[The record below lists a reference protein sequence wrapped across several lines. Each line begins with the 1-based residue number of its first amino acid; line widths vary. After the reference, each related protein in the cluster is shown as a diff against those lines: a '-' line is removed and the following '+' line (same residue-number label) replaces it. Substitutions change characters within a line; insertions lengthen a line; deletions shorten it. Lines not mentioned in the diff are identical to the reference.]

1 MSEAVEA
8 VVIEPEEASEL
19 TVAYSPAVIEA
30 NFDAL
35 EAHVRK
41 LVADY
46 EGATYD
52 MSKDENVK
60 AAKRDRTYLN
70 GIAKQI
76 DERRKA
82 VAREYTA
89 PLAAFEDRCKAVAG
103 IAKQTA
109 DGIKAQLD
117 DAEAERQARAYA
129 KLQEHYEEFAGL
141 LAPVV
146 PYERF
151 HEKQWLNKTFGEA
164 KAFKTL
170 EKKVSNLAQDWET
183 LKAQFEGEPF
193 YDEAERELFATLDL
207 GAAITAAHKAAEERQ
222 RIAELKAAMEPE
234 PKEETETME
243 EAEPEAEA
251 PEQVANW
258 WSAGGIVKAEACP
271 IPPDEWQD
279 PLPAPM
285 ADNEAQPAPIPA
297 PPAPPAP
304 APVPMA
310 MAGDPWTIVVP
321 CATREQ
327 MQGVAAALRAQGV
340 VGTIMHGTVGQVY
353 ERMNGGY

>member
-8 VVIEPEEASEL
+8 EIIEPEEASEL

-35 EAHVRK
+35 EAHVRR

-52 MSKDENVK
+52 MGKDENVK
-60 AAKRDRTYLN
+60 AAKRDRAYLN
-70 GIAKQI
+70 GIAKEI

-82 VAREYTA
+82 VSREYTK
-89 PLAAFEDRCKAVAG
+89 PLAAFEDRCKARGGHREAG
-103 IAKQTA
+103 SRRHQGAA
-109 DGIKAQLD
+109 GRGRGGAP
-117 DAEAERQARAYA
+117 AARVRQA
-129 KLQEHYEEFAGL
+129 AGVLRGVRRL

-151 HEKQWLNKTFGEA
+151 HEKQWTNKTFGEV
-164 KAFKTL
+164 KAFKAL
-170 EKKVSNLAQDWET
+170 EAKVERLAQDWET
-183 LKAQFEGEPF
+183 LKAQFQGEPF

-207 GAAITAAHKAAEERQ
+207 GAAITAAHKAEEERR

-234 PKEETETME
+234 PVEEP
-243 EAEPEAEA
+243 EPEAV
-251 PEQVANW
+251 PEP
-258 WSAGGIVKAEACP
+258 AECQPAEFP
-271 IPPDEWQD
+271 Q
-279 PLPAPM
+279 PLEQMPEPQPEPQPAPM
-285 ADNEAQPAPIPA
+285 PAPV

-304 APVPMA
+304 APVA
-310 MAGDPWTIVVP
+310 MAGDPWTVVVP

-327 MQGVAAALRAQGV
+327 MQGVAAALKAQGV

>member
-8 VVIEPEEASEL
+8 VADVIEAEEASEL
-19 TVAYSPAVIEA
+19 AVAYSPASIEA

-35 EAHVRK
+35 EAHVRR

-46 EGATYD
+46 DGATYD
-52 MSKDENVK
+52 MTKDENVK
-60 AAKRDRTYLN
+60 AARRDRAYLN
-70 GIAKQI
+70 GIVKQI

-103 IAKQTA
+103 IAEQAA

-117 DAEAERQARAYA
+117 RADEERKARAYS

-146 PYERF
+146 PYERI
-151 HEKQWLNKTFGEA
+151 HEKQWANKTFGEK
-164 KAFKTL
+164 KACEAL
-170 EKKVSNLAQDWET
+170 EAKVSRLAQDWET
-183 LKAQFEGEPF
+183 LKSQFQGEPF
-193 YDEAERELFATLDL
+193 YDAAERELFATLDL
-207 GAAITAAHKAAEERQ
+207 GAAITAARKAAEESR
-222 RIAELKAAMEPE
+222 RIAELSAAMEPE
-234 PKEETETME
+234 P
-243 EAEPEAEA
+243 AGDAEAEA
-251 PEQVANW
+251 AEQAPEPVPP
-258 WSAGGIVKAEACP
+258 AEFP
-271 IPPDEWQD
+271 Q
-279 PLPAPM
+279 PLGRAPEPQPVPAP
-285 ADNEAQPAPIPA
+285 APA

-304 APVPMA
+304 APAPAA
-310 MAGDPWTIVVP
+310 MAGDPWTVVVP

-327 MQGVAAALRAQGV
+327 MQGVAAALKAQGV
-340 VGTIMHGTVGQVY
+340 VGAIMHGTVGQVY

>member
-30 NFDAL
+30 NLDAL
-35 EAHVRK
+35 EAHVRR

-52 MSKDENVK
+52 MSRDENVK
-60 AAKRDRTYLN
+60 AAKRDRSYLN

-89 PLAAFEDRCKAVAG
+89 PLAAFEDRCKSVAG
-103 IAKQTA
+103 IAKQAA

-117 DAEAERQARAYA
+117 DAKAERQGRAYA

-151 HEKQWLNKTFGEA
+151 HERQWANKTFGEA
-164 KAFKTL
+164 KAFKAL
-170 EKKVSNLAQDWET
+170 EDKVTRLAQDWET
-183 LKAQFEGEPF
+183 LKTQFEGEPF

-234 PKEETETME
+234 PAE

-251 PEQVANW
+251 P
-258 WSAGGIVKAEACP
+258 
-271 IPPDEWQD
+271 DEGQD
-279 PLPAPM
+279 PMPAPM
-285 ADNEAQPAPIPA
+285 AAYEPQPAPIPA
-297 PPAPPAP
+297 PPAPPALVP
-304 APVPMA
+304 APMA

>member
-8 VVIEPEEASEL
+8 EIIEPEEASEL

-35 EAHVRK
+35 EAHVRR

-52 MSKDENVK
+52 MGKDENVK
-60 AAKRDRTYLN
+60 AAKRDRAYLN
-70 GIAKQI
+70 GIAKEI

-82 VAREYTA
+82 VSREYTK

-103 IAKQTA
+103 IAKQAA

-117 DAEAERQARAYA
+117 EAEEERQLRAYA
-129 KLQEHYEEFAGL
+129 KLRKHYEEFAGL
-141 LAPVV
+141 LSPVV

-151 HEKQWLNKTFGEA
+151 HEKQWTNKTFGEV
-164 KAFKTL
+164 KAFKAL
-170 EKKVSNLAQDWET
+170 EAKVERLAQDWET
-183 LKAQFEGEPF
+183 LKAQFQGEPF

-207 GAAITAAHKAAEERQ
+207 GAAISAAHKAAEERQ

-234 PKEETETME
+234 PAE

-258 WSAGGIVKAEACP
+258 WACGGIVEPEACP
-271 IPPDEWQD
+271 VPPEEWQD
-279 PLPAPM
+279 PQPASM
-285 ADNEAQPAPIPA
+285 AAYEAQPAPAPA

-304 APVPMA
+304 VPAPMA

-327 MQGVAAALRAQGV
+327 MQGVAAALKAQGV

>member
-8 VVIEPEEASEL
+8 EIIEPEEASEL

-35 EAHVRK
+35 EAHVRR

-52 MSKDENVK
+52 MGKDENVK
-60 AAKRDRTYLN
+60 AAKRDRAYLN
-70 GIAKQI
+70 GIAKEI

-82 VAREYTA
+82 VSREYTK

-103 IAKQTA
+103 IAKQAA

-117 DAEAERQARAYA
+117 EAEEERQLRAYA
-129 KLQEHYEEFAGL
+129 KLREHYEEFAGL

-151 HEKQWLNKTFGEA
+151 HEKQWTNKTFGEV
-164 KAFKTL
+164 KAFKAL
-170 EKKVSNLAQDWET
+170 EAKVERLAQDWET
-183 LKAQFEGEPF
+183 LKAQFQGEPF

-207 GAAITAAHKAAEERQ
+207 GAAITAAHKAEEERR

-234 PKEETETME
+234 PAEET
-243 EAEPEAEA
+243 EPEAEA

-258 WSAGGIVKAEACP
+258 WACGGIVEPEACP
-271 IPPDEWQD
+271 VPPEEWQD
-279 PLPAPM
+279 PQPASM
-285 ADNEAQPAPIPA
+285 AAYEAQPAPAPA

-304 APVPMA
+304 VPAPMA

-327 MQGVAAALRAQGV
+327 MQGVAAALKAQGV

>member
-8 VVIEPEEASEL
+8 EIIEPEEASEL

-35 EAHVRK
+35 EAHVRR
-41 LVADY
+41 LVTDY

-52 MSKDENVK
+52 MGKDENVK
-60 AAKRDRTYLN
+60 AAKRDRAYLN
-70 GIAKQI
+70 GIAKEI

-82 VAREYTA
+82 VSREYTK

-103 IAKQTA
+103 IAKQAA

-151 HEKQWLNKTFGEA
+151 HERQWLNKTFGEA
-164 KAFKTL
+164 KAFKAL
-170 EKKVSNLAQDWET
+170 EEKVSNLAQDWET
-183 LKAQFEGEPF
+183 LKTQFEGEPF

-207 GAAITAAHKAAEERQ
+207 GAAISAAHKAAEERQ

-234 PKEETETME
+234 PAE

-258 WSAGGIVKAEACP
+258 WACGGIVEPEACP
-271 IPPDEWQD
+271 VPPEEWQD
-279 PLPAPM
+279 PQPASM
-285 ADNEAQPAPIPA
+285 AAYEAQPAPAPA

-304 APVPMA
+304 VPAPMA

-327 MQGVAAALRAQGV
+327 MQGVAAALKAQGV

>member
-129 KLQEHYEEFAGL
+129 TLQEHYEEFAGL

-164 KAFKTL
+164 KAFKAL

-222 RIAELKAAMEPE
+222 RIAELKAAME
-234 PKEETETME
+234 TETME

-251 PEQVANW
+251 PEQVDNW
-258 WSAGGIVKAEACP
+258 WAGGGMVEAEACP

-279 PLPAPM
+279 PLPASM
-285 ADNEAQPAPIPA
+285 TDNEAQPAPIPA

-327 MQGVAAALRAQGV
+327 MQGVAAALKAQGV

>member
-8 VVIEPEEASEL
+8 EIIEPEEASEL

-35 EAHVRK
+35 EAHVRR

-52 MSKDENVK
+52 MGKDENVK
-60 AAKRDRTYLN
+60 AAKRDRAYLN
-70 GIAKQI
+70 GIAKEI

-82 VAREYTA
+82 VSREYTK

-103 IAKQTA
+103 IAKQAA

-117 DAEAERQARAYA
+117 EAEEERQLRAYA
-129 KLQEHYEEFAGL
+129 KLREHYEEFAGL

-164 KAFKTL
+164 KAFKAL
-170 EKKVSNLAQDWET
+170 EEKVSSLAQDWET

-234 PKEETETME
+234 PAE

-258 WSAGGIVKAEACP
+258 WACGGIVEPEACP
-271 IPPDEWQD
+271 VPPEEWQD
-279 PLPAPM
+279 PQPASM
-285 ADNEAQPAPIPA
+285 AAYEAQPAPAPA

-304 APVPMA
+304 VPAPMA
-310 MAGDPWTIVVP
+310 MAGDPWTVVVP

-327 MQGVAAALRAQGV
+327 MQGVAAALKAQGV

>member
-8 VVIEPEEASEL
+8 EIIEPEEASEL

-35 EAHVRK
+35 EAHVRR

-52 MSKDENVK
+52 MGKDENVK
-60 AAKRDRTYLN
+60 AAKRDRAYLN
-70 GIAKQI
+70 GIAKEI

-82 VAREYTA
+82 VSREYTK

-103 IAKQTA
+103 IAKQAA

-117 DAEAERQARAYA
+117 EAE
-129 KLQEHYEEFAGL
+129 
-141 LAPVV
+141 
-146 PYERF
+146 
-151 HEKQWLNKTFGEA
+151 
-164 KAFKTL
+164 
-170 EKKVSNLAQDWET
+170 
-183 LKAQFEGEPF
+183 
-193 YDEAERELFATLDL
+193 
-207 GAAITAAHKAAEERQ
+207 EERQ

-234 PKEETETME
+234 PVEEE
-243 EAEPEAEA
+243 EPEAV
-251 PEQVANW
+251 PEP
-258 WSAGGIVKAEACP
+258 AERQPAEFP
-271 IPPDEWQD
+271 Q
-279 PLPAPM
+279 PLEQMPEPQPAPM
-285 ADNEAQPAPIPA
+285 PAPV

-304 APVPMA
+304 APVA
-310 MAGDPWTIVVP
+310 MSGDPWTVVVP

-327 MQGVAAALRAQGV
+327 MQGVAAALKAQGV

>member
-1 MSEAVEA
+1 MSEAVKAEI
-8 VVIEPEEASEL
+8 IEPEEASEL

-35 EAHVRK
+35 EAHVRR

-52 MSKDENVK
+52 MGKDENVK
-60 AAKRDRTYLN
+60 AAKRDRAYLN
-70 GIAKQI
+70 GIAKEI

-82 VAREYTA
+82 VSREYTK

-103 IAKQTA
+103 IAKQAA

-117 DAEAERQARAYA
+117 DAEAERQLRAYA
-129 KLQEHYEEFAGL
+129 KLREHYEEFAGL

-151 HEKQWLNKTFGEA
+151 HEKQWTNKTFGEV
-164 KAFKTL
+164 KAFKAL
-170 EKKVSNLAQDWET
+170 EAKVERLAQDWET
-183 LKAQFEGEPF
+183 LKAQFQGEPF

-234 PKEETETME
+234 PAE

-258 WSAGGIVKAEACP
+258 WACGGIVEPEACP
-271 IPPDEWQD
+271 VPPEEWQD
-279 PLPAPM
+279 PQPASM
-285 ADNEAQPAPIPA
+285 AAYEAQPAPAPA

-304 APVPMA
+304 VPAPMA

-327 MQGVAAALRAQGV
+327 MQGVAAALKAQGV

>member
-117 DAEAERQARAYA
+117 DAEAERQLRAYA

-164 KAFKTL
+164 KAFQAL

-193 YDEAERELFATLDL
+193 YDEAELELFATLDL

-234 PKEETETME
+234 PMEETETME
-243 EAEPEAEA
+243 EAEPEPAERQPA
-251 PEQVANW
+251 EFPQPLEQTPEPQ
-258 WSAGGIVKAEACP
+258 
-271 IPPDEWQD
+271 
-279 PLPAPM
+279 PAPM
-285 ADNEAQPAPIPA
+285 PAPA
-297 PPAPPAP
+297 PPAPPMPAP
-304 APVPMA
+304 APVA
-310 MAGDPWTIVVP
+310 MAGDPWTVVVP

-327 MQGVAAALRAQGV
+327 MQGVAAALKAQGV

>member
-8 VVIEPEEASEL
+8 EIIEPEEASEL

-35 EAHVRK
+35 EAHVRR

-46 EGATYD
+46 EDVTYD

-60 AAKRDRTYLN
+60 AAKRDRAYLN
-70 GIAKQI
+70 GIAKEI

-82 VAREYTA
+82 VSREYTK

-103 IAKQTA
+103 IAKQAA

-151 HEKQWLNKTFGEA
+151 HERQWLNKTFGEA
-164 KAFKTL
+164 KAFKAL
-170 EKKVSNLAQDWET
+170 EEKVSNLAQDWET

-207 GAAITAAHKAAEERQ
+207 GAAISAAHKAAEERQ

-234 PKEETETME
+234 PAE

-258 WSAGGIVKAEACP
+258 WACGGMVEPEACP
-271 IPPDEWQD
+271 VPPEEWQD
-279 PLPAPM
+279 PQPASM
-285 ADNEAQPAPIPA
+285 AAYEAQPAPAPA

-304 APVPMA
+304 VPAPMA

-327 MQGVAAALRAQGV
+327 MQGVAAALKAQGV

>member
-8 VVIEPEEASEL
+8 VVIESEEASEL

-117 DAEAERQARAYA
+117 DAEAERQACAYA
-129 KLQEHYEEFAGL
+129 NLQEHYEEFAGL

-164 KAFKTL
+164 KAFKAL

-234 PKEETETME
+234 PME

-251 PEQVANW
+251 PEQVDNW
-258 WSAGGIVKAEACP
+258 WTGGGFVEAEACP

-279 PLPAPM
+279 PLPASM

-304 APVPMA
+304 VPVA

-327 MQGVAAALRAQGV
+327 MQGVAAALKAQGV

>member
-35 EAHVRK
+35 EAHVRR

-117 DAEAERQARAYA
+117 DAEAERQACAYA

-164 KAFKTL
+164 KAFKAL
-170 EKKVSNLAQDWET
+170 EEKVSNLAQDWET

-234 PKEETETME
+234 PMEEPETME

-251 PEQVANW
+251 PEQVASW
-258 WSAGGIVKAEACP
+258 WTGGGFVEAEACP

-279 PLPAPM
+279 PLPASM

-304 APVPMA
+304 VPVA
-310 MAGDPWTIVVP
+310 VAGGPWTIVVP

>member
-8 VVIEPEEASEL
+8 EIIEPEEASEL

-35 EAHVRK
+35 EAHVRR

-52 MSKDENVK
+52 MGKDENVK
-60 AAKRDRTYLN
+60 AAKRDRAYLN
-70 GIAKQI
+70 GIAKEI

-82 VAREYTA
+82 VSREYTK

-103 IAKQTA
+103 IAKQAA

-117 DAEAERQARAYA
+117 RADEERKARAYS

-151 HEKQWLNKTFGEA
+151 HEKQWTNKTFGEV
-164 KAFKTL
+164 KAFEAL
-170 EKKVSNLAQDWET
+170 EGKVSRLAQDWET
-183 LKAQFEGEPF
+183 LKAQFQGEPF

-207 GAAITAAHKAAEERQ
+207 GAAIKAAHRAAEERR
-222 RIAELKAAMEPE
+222 RIDELAAAMEPE
-234 PKEETETME
+234 PEEEV
-243 EAEPEAEA
+243 PEAEA
-251 PEQVANW
+251 PEQTPGPVPL
-258 WSAGGIVKAEACP
+258 SE
-271 IPPDEWQD
+271 PPQPVEQA
-279 PLPAPM
+279 PAPQPAPM
-285 ADNEAQPAPIPA
+285 PVPV

-304 APVPMA
+304 APAPVA
-310 MAGDPWTIVVP
+310 MAGDSWTVVVP

-327 MQGVAAALRAQGV
+327 MRGVAAALKAQGV

>member
-8 VVIEPEEASEL
+8 EIIEPEEASEL

-35 EAHVRK
+35 EAHVRR

-52 MSKDENVK
+52 MGKDENVK
-60 AAKRDRTYLN
+60 AAKRDRAYLN
-70 GIAKQI
+70 GIAKEI

-82 VAREYTA
+82 VSREYTK

-103 IAKQTA
+103 IAKQAA

-117 DAEAERQARAYA
+117 EAEEERQLRAYA
-129 KLQEHYEEFAGL
+129 KLREHYEEFAGL

-151 HEKQWLNKTFGEA
+151 HEKQWTNKTFGEV
-164 KAFKTL
+164 KAFKAL
-170 EKKVSNLAQDWET
+170 EAKVERLAQDWET
-183 LKAQFEGEPF
+183 LKAQFQGEPF

-234 PKEETETME
+234 PAE

-251 PEQVANW
+251 PEQVADW
-258 WSAGGIVKAEACP
+258 CPGGGMVEVDADLV
-271 IPPDEWQD
+271 PPDEGQD
-279 PLPAPM
+279 PMPAPM
-285 ADNEAQPAPIPA
+285 ATYEPQPAPIPA

-304 APVPMA
+304 VPAPMA

-327 MQGVAAALRAQGV
+327 MQGVAAALKAQGV